1 MKTRL
6 VVRALIERD
15 GLALV
20 NETKGGPRLLGGRV
34 KKDET
39 LQDALV
45 RELLEE
51 VGCRAT
57 VSQVVHVSERQ
68 RKSLR
73 EITFTFRAVLF
84 GEPVSKEKQIRLGWV
99 SRAEVCGW
107 TNTIKFQAA

>member
-6 VVRALIERD
+6 VVRALVERD

-20 NETKGGPRLLGGRV
+20 NDTKRGPRLLGGRV

-39 LQDALV
+39 LREALV

-51 VGCRAT
+51 VGCRST
-57 VSQVVHVSERQ
+57 VGMLVNMTEQ
-68 RKSLR
+68 RKKSFR

-84 GEPVSKEKQIRLGWV
+84 GIPSSREKQIRLDWV